1 MMISSMIVFGSIGIF
16 RRNLPL
22 SSALISASRG
32 LIGGLFILVFT
43 LLTRKGAKERI
54 AARKFFLLALTGAV
68 IGINWMLL
76 FESFN
81 HTTIGIAMLC
91 FNMQP
96 TIVVL
101 LSPIIF
107 KERLTAKKL
116 ICAAIAIFGMAM
128 VSGVIGSTEA
138 QNGSFLGVQLGLMAA
153 VCYSFVVIMNKKI
166 VGVDTYRK
174 TTIQLLFAGIVM
186 LPYLLLKG
194 GFGNEVFSPKTIILI
209 LILGI
214 VHTGVSY
221 LLYFGSMDGLRAQT
235 VAISGYIEPVAA
247 LVFSALLLKEPLSV
261 TGFIGAVMIIG
272 SAIIS
277 ESGEQGK

>member
-214 VHTGVSY
+214 VHTESLTFIFRQHGRLKSADRRNFR
-221 LLYFGSMDGLRAQT
+221 LY
-235 VAISGYIEPVAA
+235 
-247 LVFSALLLKEPLSV
+247 
-261 TGFIGAVMIIG
+261 
-272 SAIIS
+272 
-277 ESGEQGK
+277 